1 MILDI
6 ILILIILS
14 SAFLGYKRGFTK
26 ELVSFL
32 GFFVI
37 LVLAFLLKNPLS
49 MLMYEHLPFFKFSWL
64 VKGATSLNIFL
75 YELIS
80 FFIVLS
86 LLMIIFRILLFA
98 TSVFEK
104 LLKMTVILG
113 IPSKILGFVIG
124 ALEGLVW
131 SFIIV
136 YVVNLPFF
144 NVPFIRDSKISDSLL
159 NNTPILTTLTKETVK
174 ACDEI
179 DLLIDEYN
187 LKDQD
192 IEEFDYK
199 TIDVML
205 EYKIV
210 KVESIEKLVEKD
222 KLKIKDINKLLDK
235 YKEE

>member
-1 MILDI
+1 MIVDI

-14 SAFLGYKRGFTK
+14 SAHLGYKRGFTK

-37 LVLAFLLKNPLS
+37 LILAFILKNPLS
-49 MLMYEHLPFFKFSWL
+49 MLMYEYLPFFKFSWII
-64 VKGATSLNIFL
+64 KGATSLNILL

-86 LLMIIFRILLFA
+86 ILMIIFRVLLFA

-104 LLKMTVILG
+104 LLKMTIILG
-113 IPSKILGFVIG
+113 IPSKLLGLIIG
-124 ALEGLVW
+124 TLEGIVW
-131 SFIIV
+131 SFIVV
-136 YVVNLPFF
+136 YIVNLPFF
-144 NVPFIRDSKISDSLL
+144 NIPFIRDSKISDGLL
-159 NNTPILTTLTKETVK
+159 NNTPILTNLTKETVK

-179 DLLIDEYN
+179 ENLIEEYN
-187 LKDQD
+187 EKNSK
-192 IEEFDYK
+192 IEEFDYN

-205 EYKIV
+205 KYKIV

-222 KLKIKDINKLLDK
+222 KLKIDNIDKLLDK
-235 YKEE
+235 YKEA

>member
-37 LVLAFLLKNPLS
+37 LVLAFILKNPLS
-49 MLMYEHLPFFKFSWL
+49 MFMYEHLPFFKFSWL
-64 VKGATSLNIFL
+64 VKGATSLNIVL

-86 LLMIIFRILLFA
+86 ILMILFNFLLFA
-98 TSVFEK
+98 TSLIEK

-113 IPSKILGFVIG
+113 IPSKILGFIVG
-124 ALEGLVW
+124 ALEGIVW
-131 SFIIV
+131 SFIVV
-136 YVVNLPFF
+136 YIVNLPFF
-144 NVPFIRDSKISDSLL
+144 NVPFIRNSKLSDKLL
-159 NNTPILTTLTKETVK
+159 NNTPILTHLTKETVK

-179 DLLIDEYN
+179 DILIDEYN
-187 LKDQD
+187 EKNQK

-205 EYKIV
+205 KYKIV

-222 KLKIKDINKLLDK
+222 KLKIDNIDKLLDK
-235 YKEE
+235 YKEA